1 MIALSIAG
9 YDPSGGAGILNDIKT
24 FQAMGIYG
32 TGVITV
38 LTAQNPNKVEFIE
51 PVSTE
56 FIEKQLETLLEAYP
70 IQYCKTGMLYNIDN
84 IKLVGNKAKEHKLTM
99 VVDPVMVA
107 GCGAELS
114 VEGYAEAFKKYILP
128 NATITTPNVFEA
140 ELLSGHTI
148 ESVDDAIEAA
158 MIIGK
163 ICDVVITGGNLKG
176 SNIIFDGTLSI
187 IKNELLGNDEIHGT
201 GCSFSA
207 AVTAGLLKNH
217 DLKKSVEDASEFV
230 KNGVKH
236 GKWGTLDQFHGKGSS

>member
-38 LTAQNPNKVEFIE
+38 LTAQNPKKVEAIE

-56 FIEKQLETLLEAYP
+56 FIEKQLNTLLEVYP

-84 IKLVGNKAKEHKLTM
+84 LKLVGTMIKENNLKM

-114 VEGYAEAFKKYILP
+114 EEGYTKALKKYLLP
-128 NATITTPNVFEA
+128 NAAVTTPNIFEA
-140 ELLSGHTI
+140 ELLSGQKI
-148 ESVDDAIEAA
+148 ESVDDAFEAA
-158 MIIGK
+158 EIIGK
-163 ICDVVITGGNLKG
+163 ICDVVITGGHLNG
-176 SNIIFDGTLSI
+176 SNIIFDGTLSVVE
-187 IKNELLGNDEIHGT
+187 NDLLGNVEIHGT

-207 AVTAGLLKNH
+207 AVTGGLLKNH
-217 DLKKSVEDASEFV
+217 GLTRSVEDAAEFV
-230 KNGVKH
+230 KNGVEH
-236 GKWGTLDQFHGKGSS
+236 GKWGTLDQFHDGRSS

>member
-38 LTAQNPNKVEFIE
+38 LTAQNPNKVESIE
-51 PVSTE
+51 PVSTS
-56 FIEKQLETLLEAYP
+56 FIEKQLETLLEVYP

-84 IKLVGNKAKEHKLTM
+84 LKLIGNKVKKHRLNM

-114 VEGYAEAFKKYILP
+114 VEGYAKALKKYILP
-128 NATITTPNVFEA
+128 KATLTTPNVFEA
-140 ELLSGHTI
+140 ELLSGQTI
-148 ESVDDAIEAA
+148 DSVDDAIDAA
-158 MIIGK
+158 MKIAK
-163 ICDVVITGGNLKG
+163 ICDVVITGGHLKG
-176 SNIIFDGTLSI
+176 SNIIFNGTLSVV
-187 IKNELLGNDEIHGT
+187 KNELLGNEEIHGT

-207 AVTAGLLKNH
+207 AVTAGLIKNH
-217 DLKKSVEDASEFV
+217 ELKKSVEDAVEFV
-230 KNGVKH
+230 KTGVEY
-236 GKWGTLDQFHGKGSS
+236 GKWGTLDQFHGKRSC

>member
-9 YDPSGGAGILNDIKT
+9 YDPSGGAGILNDVKT

-38 LTAQNPNKVEFIE
+38 LTAQNPQSVEAIE

-56 FIEKQLETLLEAYP
+56 FIEQQLETLLKVYP
-70 IQYCKTGMLYNIDN
+70 IKYCKTGMLYNKEN
-84 IKLVGNKAKEHKLTM
+84 LKLIGTKIKEHDLKM

-114 VEGYAEAFKKYILP
+114 VDGYAKELKKYLLP
-128 NATITTPNVFEA
+128 NATLTTPNISEA
-140 ELLSGHTI
+140 ELLSGQKI
-148 ESVDDAIEAA
+148 ESVDDAVEAA
-158 MIIGK
+158 VTIGK

-176 SNIIFDGTLSI
+176 SNILFDGTLSVI
-187 IKNELLGNDEIHGT
+187 ENELVGDVEVHGT

-207 AVTAGLLKNH
+207 AVTVGLLKNKG
-217 DLKKSVEDASEFV
+217 LKRSVEEAAEFV
-230 KNGVKH
+230 KHGVEY
-236 GKWGTLDQFHGKGSS
+236 GKWETLDQFHGKRYC

>member
-1 MIALSIAG
+1 MIALTIAG

-38 LTAQNPNKVEFIE
+38 LTAQNPNKVESIV
-51 PVSTE
+51 PVSTD

-84 IKLVGNKAKEHKLTM
+84 LKLIGTKAKEHKLTM

-114 VEGYAEAFKKYILP
+114 VDGYAKALKKYILP
-128 NATITTPNVFEA
+128 NATLTTPNVFEA
-140 ELLSGHTI
+140 ELLSGQNI
-148 ESVDDAIEAA
+148 ESLDDAISAA
-158 MIIGK
+158 KKIGK
-163 ICDVVITGGNLKG
+163 ICDVVITGGSLKG
-176 SNIIFDGTLSI
+176 SNVIFNGNLNI
-187 IKNELLGNDEIHGT
+187 VNMELLGSEEIHGT
-201 GCSFSA
+201 GCSFSS

-217 DLKKSVEDASEFV
+217 DLKRSVEDAAEFV
-230 KNGVKH
+230 KTGVEH
-236 GKWGTLDQFHGKGSS
+236 GKWGTLDQFHGKR

>member
-38 LTAQNPNKVEFIE
+38 LTAQNPDRVEAIE
-51 PVSTE
+51 PVSMD
-56 FIEKQLETLLEAYP
+56 FIEKQLETLFEVYP
-70 IQYCKTGMLYNIDN
+70 IQYCKTGMLYNTDN
-84 IKLVGNKAKEHKLTM
+84 LKLVRTKAREHRLNM

-114 VEGYAEAFKKYILP
+114 VDGYAKALKKYLLP
-128 NATITTPNVFEA
+128 NATLTTPNIFEA
-140 ELLSGHTI
+140 ELLSGQTI
-148 ESVDDAIEAA
+148 ESVDDAVEAA
-158 MIIGK
+158 MKIGK
-163 ICDVVITGGNLKG
+163 ICDVVITGGHLKG
-176 SNIIFDGTLSI
+176 SNIVFNGTLSI
-187 IKNELLGNDEIHGT
+187 IENKLIGNDEVHGT

-217 DLKKSVEDASEFV
+217 DLKKSVEDAAEFV
-230 KNGVKH
+230 KTGVEH
-236 GKWGTLDQFHGKGSS
+236 GKWGTLDQFHGRRSC